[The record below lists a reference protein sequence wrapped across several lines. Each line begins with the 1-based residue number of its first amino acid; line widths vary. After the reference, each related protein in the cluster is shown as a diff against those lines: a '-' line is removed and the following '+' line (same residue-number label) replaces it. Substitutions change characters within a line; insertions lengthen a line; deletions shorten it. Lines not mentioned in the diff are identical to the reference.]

1 MVKRKLKIYLDTTI
15 PNFVFNPHT
24 PDKQETVTKLFE
36 EIDAEKFEAYISQ
49 VVIDEVE
56 DAPEPKR
63 SEMLKLLKGTEL
75 LAITK
80 ECEELAE
87 EYIVKEIIPR
97 KNEEDALHIAIATY
111 YEVDA
116 LVSYNFEHIV
126 RLKTKREVPVVNML
140 IGGYRTPDI
149 ITPEEVF

>member
-1 MVKRKLKIYLDTTI
+1 MKKLKIYLDTTI

-24 PDKQETVTKLFE
+24 LDKQEAAKRLFE
-36 EIDAEKFEAYISQ
+36 EIKAGKFESYISQ

-63 SEMLKLLKGTEL
+63 SKMLELLKETEIL
-75 LAITK
+75 SITR

-87 EYIVKEIIPR
+87 EYMSKEIIPR
-97 KNEEDALHIAIATY
+97 ENEEDALHIAIATY

-126 RLKTKREVPVVNML
+126 KLRTKKEVPVINMF
-140 IGGYRTPDI
+140 IGGYKTPDI
-149 ITPEEVF
+149 ITPEEVI

>member
-1 MVKRKLKIYLDTTI
+1 MVKKKLKIYLDTTI

-24 PDKQETVTKLFE
+24 PDKQEAAKTLFE
-36 EIDAEKFEAYISQ
+36 EIETGKFESYISQ

-56 DAPEPKR
+56 DTPEPKR
-63 SEMLKLLKGTEL
+63 SKMLELLKETEI
-75 LAITK
+75 LAITE

-87 EYIVKEIIPR
+87 EYIAKKIIPIE
-97 KNEEDALHIAIATY
+97 KEEDALHIAIATY

-126 RLKTKREVPVVNML
+126 KLKTKREVPVVNML
-140 IGGYRTPDI
+140 IGGYKSPDI
-149 ITPEEVF
+149 ITPEEVI